1 MNCRILIP
9 SAQRL
14 QISDIKREFVGFLD
28 DMSEEVVLDSIDQLD
43 GESGF
48 RIQSHDAL
56 GILPDIFVPA
66 TGNRYEVLDR
76 LNTEIARLVDTVHTR
91 RDSTIPA
98 AASVFAV
105 ANAGGASLHAKVGR
119 LTMLIEKRFA
129 SQH

>member
-1 MNCRILIP
+1 MNCRVLIP

-14 QISDIKREFVGFLD
+14 RISDIKREFVGFLD
-28 DMSEEVVLDSIDQLD
+28 DMSEEVVLDSIDQPD

-56 GILPDIFVPA
+56 GVLPEIFVQE

-76 LNTEIARLVDTVHTR
+76 LDTEIARLVGTVHTR

-98 AASVFAV
+98 TAPVFGV
-105 ANAGGASLHAKVGR
+105 ANAGGASLRAKAGR